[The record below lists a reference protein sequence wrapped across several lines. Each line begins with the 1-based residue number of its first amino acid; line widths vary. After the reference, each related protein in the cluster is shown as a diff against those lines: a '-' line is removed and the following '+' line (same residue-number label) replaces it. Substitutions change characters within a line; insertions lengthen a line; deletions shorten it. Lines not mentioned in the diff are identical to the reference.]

1 MVPGA
6 SLSCTLVSAL
16 YRTHRPQDFDQVV
29 GQEHVVRTLRN
40 AVELDRVA
48 HAYLFAGPRGTG
60 KTSMAK
66 ILAKAINCEH
76 GPTPTPCKECESCRS
91 IHDATSVDVIE
102 LDAASHRGID
112 DIREI
117 RDRVAL
123 RPVHGR
129 KKVYIVDEAHM
140 LTKEASNAVLKT
152 LEEPPDHVVFVL
164 CTTEMAAMLPTIRS
178 RCQRFAFFRPGLPE
192 ISTLLHRIA
201 AAESIEIDPAAV
213 SLVARAASGSFRDAV
228 SALDQLATACSG
240 PIGVDDVR
248 ALLGTTDAGILFD
261 LMDRVAAADAAGC
274 LVAVDAQ
281 ADAGSDFGTLVT
293 DLLAHLRLIFL
304 QQQLGQLP
312 AEAAVTDDE
321 RARVA
326 SQAERLEPAT
336 VHRLIDLLRGVLD
349 DVREGA
355 DPRLPLE
362 LALVRTCRPAGDLT
376 AEAFDQR
383 LSRIE
388 AAMQGAA
395 PTPAPRPAAA
405 PPPAPATTAPDALP
419 EAPPEPPPAAA
430 EAEAAP
436 PPAPPARNPGRLA
449 DRWHE
454 AVVPEV
460 SRRSAALGSLIEL
473 AVPEADAG
481 DVVLAFP
488 RSQVF
493 AKTTADTPQNRAL
506 LESVL
511 EQAVGEPVRVRMEVA
526 EGDAEE
532 APASESAAPERLDEA
547 DLLSQLKEK
556 FDAREI
562 EERA

>member
-1 MVPGA
+1 
-6 SLSCTLVSAL
+6 VSAL
-16 YRTHRPQDFDQVV
+16 YRIHRPQDFDQVV

-66 ILAKAINCEH
+66 ILAKSLNCVN

-164 CTTEMAAMLPTIRS
+164 CTTEMGAMLPTIRS

-192 ISTLLHRIA
+192 ISTLIHRIA
-201 AAESIEIDPAAV
+201 AAESIEIDAAAV

-240 PIGVDDVR
+240 PITVDDVR

-261 LMDRVAAADAAGC
+261 LLDRVAAADAAGC

-281 ADAGSDFGTLVT
+281 ADAGSDLGTLIT
-293 DLLAHLRLIFL
+293 DLLSHLRLLFL
-304 QQQLGQLP
+304 QQQLGSLS

-321 RARVA
+321 RARIA
-326 SQAERLEPAT
+326 GQAERIEPAT
-336 VHRLIDLLRGVLD
+336 VHRLIDLLRDVLD
-349 DVREGA
+349 DVRDGA

-383 LSRIE
+383 LSRLE
-388 AAMQGAA
+388 AALQGG
-395 PTPAPRPAAA
+395 PPPPAAAA
-405 PPPAPATTAPDALP
+405 PPPAPTPQDAPAP
-419 EAPPEPPPAAA
+419 AAESPAPPPPPAGDAS
-430 EAEAAP
+430 
-436 PPAPPARNPGRLA
+436 RLA

-460 SRRSAALGSLIEL
+460 SRRSAALGSLIEH
-473 AVPEADAG
+473 AVPDAGSG

-506 LESVL
+506 IESVL
-511 EQAVGEPVRVRMEVA
+511 EQAVGAPVRVRMEVA
-526 EGDAEE
+526 EGDGEDE
-532 APASESAAPERLDEA
+532 APEPVLEPERLDEA
-547 DLLSQLKEK
+547 DLLTQFKEK

>member
-1 MVPGA
+1 M
-6 SLSCTLVSAL
+6 
-16 YRTHRPQDFDQVV
+16 
-29 GQEHVVRTLRN
+29 RTLRN

-66 ILAKAINCEH
+66 ILAKALNCVN
-76 GPTPTPCKECESCRS
+76 GPTATPCKACEACRS

-164 CTTEMAAMLPTIRS
+164 CTTEMGAMLPTIRS

-201 AAESIEIDPAAV
+201 AAESIEIDAAAV

-240 PIGVDDVR
+240 PIAVDDVR

-261 LMDRVAAADAAGC
+261 LLDRVAAADAAGC
-274 LVAVDAQ
+274 LEAIDAQ
-281 ADAGSDFGTLVT
+281 ADAGSDLGTLVT
-293 DLLAHLRLIFL
+293 DLLGHLRLLFL
-304 QQQLGQLP
+304 QQQLGGLP
-312 AEAAVTDDE
+312 AEASVTDDE
-321 RARVA
+321 RARIA
-326 SQAERLEPAT
+326 SQAERIEPAT
-336 VHRLIDLLRGVLD
+336 IHRLIDLLRAVLD
-349 DVREGA
+349 DVRDGA

-388 AAMQGAA
+388 AALQGGAPPPPAA
-395 PTPAPRPAAA
+395 AAA
-405 PPPAPATTAPDALP
+405 PPP
-419 EAPPEPPPAAA
+419 PPS
-430 EAEAAP
+430 EAAP
-436 PPAPPARNPGRLA
+436 QELAPPKAEASPEAATSPEVAETPPPPPGRDPSRLA

-460 SRRSAALGSLIEL
+460 SRRSAALGSLIEH
-473 AVPEADAG
+473 AVPDAATG

-488 RSQVF
+488 RSQGF
-493 AKTTADTPQNRAL
+493 AKATADTPQNRAL
-506 LESVL
+506 IESVL
-511 EQAVGEPVRVRMEVA
+511 EQALGGAVRVRMEVA
-526 EGDAEE
+526 DGEPEE
-532 APASESAAPERLDEA
+532 PAGEPLAPERLDEA
-547 DLLSQLKEK
+547 DLVTQLKEK

>member
-1 MVPGA
+1 
-6 SLSCTLVSAL
+6 VSAL
-16 YRTHRPQDFDQVV
+16 YRIHRPQDFDQVV

-66 ILAKAINCEH
+66 ILAKALNCVN
-76 GPTPTPCKECESCRS
+76 GPTATPCKECESCRS

-164 CTTEMAAMLPTIRS
+164 CTTEMGAMLPTIRS

-201 AAESIEIDPAAV
+201 AAESIEIEAAAV

-240 PIGVDDVR
+240 PISVDDVR

-261 LMDRVAAADAAGC
+261 LLDRVAAADAAGC
-274 LVAVDAQ
+274 LTAIDAQ
-281 ADAGSDFGTLVT
+281 ADAGADFGTLVT
-293 DLLAHLRLIFL
+293 DLLAHLRLLFL
-304 QQQLGQLP
+304 QQQLGGLP

-321 RARVA
+321 RARIA
-326 SQAERLEPAT
+326 GQAERIEPAT
-336 VHRLIDLLRGVLD
+336 VHRLIDLLRDVLD

-383 LSRIE
+383 LARIE
-388 AAMQGAA
+388 AALQGSAPPPPAA
-395 PTPAPRPAAA
+395 AAA
-405 PPPAPATTAPDALP
+405 PPPSATPAPQPQ
-419 EAPPEPPPAAA
+419 
-430 EAEAAP
+430 AAP
-436 PPAPPARNPGRLA
+436 PQAVAPEPAPVPEAAAAPAPIPARDPSRLA

-460 SRRSAALGSLIEL
+460 SRRSAALGSLIEH
-473 AVPEADAG
+473 AVPDATSG
-481 DVVLAFP
+481 DVILTFP
-488 RSQVF
+488 RAQTF
-493 AKTTADTPQNRAL
+493 AKATADTPQNRAL
-506 LESVL
+506 IESVL
-511 EQAVGEPVRVRMEVA
+511 EQAVGSPVRVRMEVA
-526 EGDAEE
+526 EGEADEPEAEGLE
-532 APASESAAPERLDEA
+532 PERLDEA
-547 DLLSQLKEK
+547 DLLVQIKEK

>member
-1 MVPGA
+1 VVGGPP
-6 SLSCTLVSAL
+6 LSCTQVSAL

-66 ILAKAINCEH
+66 ILAKAINCDH

-164 CTTEMAAMLPTIRS
+164 CTTEMGAMLPTIRS

-201 AAESIEIDPAAV
+201 AAESIEIDAAAV

-228 SALDQLATACSG
+228 SSLDQLATACSG
-240 PIGVDDVR
+240 PIAVDDVR

-304 QQQLGQLP
+304 QQQLGGLP
-312 AEAAVTDDE
+312 SDAAVTDDE
-321 RARVA
+321 RARIA

-388 AAMQGAA
+388 AAMQGGA
-395 PTPAPRPAAA
+395 PAPPAAAAA
-405 PPPAPATTAPDALP
+405 PPPPPTEMTPPTT
-419 EAPPEPPPAAA
+419 PPEPPPAVA
-430 EAEAAP
+430 EAVP
-436 PPAPPARNPGRLA
+436 PPAPPARDPGRLT
-449 DRWHE
+449 DRWHD

-473 AVPEADAG
+473 AVPEADSG

-532 APASESAAPERLDEA
+532 APAPESAEAKRLDEA
-547 DLLSQLKEK
+547 DLLSQVKEK

>member
-1 MVPGA
+1 
-6 SLSCTLVSAL
+6 VSAL

-29 GQEHVVRTLRN
+29 GQEHIVRTLRN

-66 ILAKAINCEH
+66 ILAKALNCEH
-76 GPTPTPCKECESCRS
+76 GPTATPCKECESCRS

-129 KKVYIVDEAHM
+129 RKVYIIDEAHM

-164 CTTEMAAMLPTIRS
+164 CTTEMGAMLPTIRS
-178 RCQRFAFFRPGLPE
+178 RCQRFLFFRPGLPE

-201 AAESIEIDPAAV
+201 AAETIEIDAAAV

-228 SALDQLATACSG
+228 SALDQLATSCSG
-240 PIGVDDVR
+240 PISVDDVR

-261 LMDRVAAADAAGC
+261 LVDRVAAADAAGC

-281 ADAGSDFGTLVT
+281 ADAGADLGTLVT

-336 VHRLIDLLRGVLD
+336 VHRLVDLLRAVLD

-383 LSRIE
+383 LSRLE
-388 AAMQGAA
+388 AALQGTA
-395 PTPAPRPAAA
+395 PSPPPAAA
-405 PPPAPATTAPDALP
+405 PPPAA
-419 EAPPEPPPAAA
+419 PAAA
-430 EAEAAP
+430 APVAVAPAAATPDPEPAAP
-436 PPAPPARNPGRLA
+436 AAPPARDANRLA

-460 SRRSAALGSLIEL
+460 SRRSAALGSLIEH
-473 AVPEADAG
+473 AVPDAEAG
-481 DVVLAFP
+481 NVVLAFP

-506 LESVL
+506 IESVL

-526 EGDAEE
+526 DGDAEE
-532 APASESAAPERLDEA
+532 EAAPEPVESERLDEA
-547 DLLSQLKEK
+547 DLLSRLKEK

>member
-1 MVPGA
+1 
-6 SLSCTLVSAL
+6 VSAL

-66 ILAKAINCEH
+66 ILAKALNCVN
-76 GPTPTPCKECESCRS
+76 GPTPTPCKECESCRA

-164 CTTEMAAMLPTIRS
+164 CTTEMGAMLPTIRS

-201 AAESIEIDPAAV
+201 AAESIEIDAAAV

-261 LMDRVAAADAAGC
+261 LLDRVAAADAAAC

-281 ADAGSDFGTLVT
+281 ADAGADLGTLVT
-293 DLLAHLRLIFL
+293 DLLAHLRLLFL
-304 QQQLGQLP
+304 QQQLGSLP

-321 RARVA
+321 RARIA
-326 SQAERLEPAT
+326 GQAERIEPAT
-336 VHRLIDLLRGVLD
+336 VHRLIDLLRDVLD
-349 DVREGA
+349 DVRDGA

-383 LSRIE
+383 LSRLE
-388 AAMQGAA
+388 AALQGG
-395 PTPAPRPAAA
+395 P
-405 PPPAPATTAPDALP
+405 
-419 EAPPEPPPAAA
+419 PPPAAA
-430 EAEAAP
+430 APAALPAQQDAAAPATEAPASAP
-436 PPAPPARNPGRLA
+436 PPAGDGARLA

-460 SRRSAALGSLIEL
+460 SRRSAALGSLIEH
-473 AVPEADAG
+473 AVPDAGSG

-506 LESVL
+506 IESVL
-511 EQAVGEPVRVRMEVA
+511 EQAVGGPVRVRMEVA
-526 EGDAEE
+526 DGDGEE
-532 APASESAAPERLDEA
+532 EPPEPVLEPERLDEA
-547 DLLSQLKEK
+547 DLLTQFKEK

>member
-1 MVPGA
+1 
-6 SLSCTLVSAL
+6 VSAL

-66 ILAKAINCEH
+66 ILAKSLNCVN
-76 GPTPTPCKECESCRS
+76 GPTPKPCKECESCRS

-164 CTTEMAAMLPTIRS
+164 CTTEMGAMLPTIRS

-192 ISTLLHRIA
+192 ISTLIHRIA
-201 AAESIEIDPAAV
+201 AAESIEIDAAAV

-240 PIGVDDVR
+240 PITVDDVR

-261 LMDRVAAADAAGC
+261 LLDRVAAADAAGC

-281 ADAGSDFGTLVT
+281 ADAGSDLGTLIT
-293 DLLAHLRLIFL
+293 DLLSHLRLLFL
-304 QQQLGQLP
+304 QQQLGSLP

-321 RARVA
+321 RARIA
-326 SQAERLEPAT
+326 GQAERIEPAT
-336 VHRLIDLLRGVLD
+336 VHRLIDLLRDVLD
-349 DVREGA
+349 DVRDGA

-383 LSRIE
+383 LSRLE
-388 AAMQGAA
+388 AALQGG
-395 PTPAPRPAAA
+395 PPPPAAAA
-405 PPPAPATTAPDALP
+405 PPPAPTPQDAPATAAESP
-419 EAPPEPPPAAA
+419 APPPPPAGDAS
-430 EAEAAP
+430 
-436 PPAPPARNPGRLA
+436 RLA

-460 SRRSAALGSLIEL
+460 SRRSAALGSLIEH
-473 AVPEADAG
+473 AVPDAGSG

-506 LESVL
+506 IESVL
-511 EQAVGEPVRVRMEVA
+511 EQAVGAPVRVRMEVA
-526 EGDAEE
+526 EGDGEDE
-532 APASESAAPERLDEA
+532 APEPVLEPERLDEA
-547 DLLSQLKEK
+547 DLLTQFKEK

>member
-1 MVPGA
+1 
-6 SLSCTLVSAL
+6 VSAL

-66 ILAKAINCEH
+66 ILAKALNCVN
-76 GPTPTPCKECESCRS
+76 GPTATPCKACESCRS

-164 CTTEMAAMLPTIRS
+164 CTTEMGAMLPTIRS

-201 AAESIEIDPAAV
+201 AAESIEIDAAAV

-240 PIGVDDVR
+240 PIAVDDVR

-261 LMDRVAAADAAGC
+261 LLERVAAADAAGC
-274 LVAVDAQ
+274 LEAIDAQ
-281 ADAGSDFGTLVT
+281 ADAGSDLGTLVT
-293 DLLAHLRLIFL
+293 DLLGHLRLLFL
-304 QQQLGQLP
+304 QQQLGGLP
-312 AEAAVTDDE
+312 AEASVTDDE
-321 RARVA
+321 RARIA
-326 SQAERLEPAT
+326 SQAERIEPAT
-336 VHRLIDLLRGVLD
+336 IHRLIDLLRAVLD
-349 DVREGA
+349 DVRDGA

-388 AAMQGAA
+388 AALQGGAPPPPAA
-395 PTPAPRPAAA
+395 AAA
-405 PPPAPATTAPDALP
+405 PPP
-419 EAPPEPPPAAA
+419 PPS
-430 EAEAAP
+430 EAAP
-436 PPAPPARNPGRLA
+436 QELAPPKAEASPEAATSPEVAETPPPPPGRDPSRLA

-460 SRRSAALGSLIEL
+460 SRRSAALGSLIEH
-473 AVPEADAG
+473 AVPDAATG

-488 RSQVF
+488 RSQGF
-493 AKTTADTPQNRAL
+493 AKATADTPQNRAL
-506 LESVL
+506 IESVL
-511 EQAVGEPVRVRMEVA
+511 EQALGGAVRVRMEVA
-526 EGDAEE
+526 DGEPEE
-532 APASESAAPERLDEA
+532 PAGEPLAPERLDEA
-547 DLLSQLKEK
+547 DLVTQLKEK

>member
-1 MVPGA
+1 
-6 SLSCTLVSAL
+6 VSAL

-29 GQEHVVRTLRN
+29 GQGHVVRTLRN

-66 ILAKAINCEH
+66 ILAKALNCVH

-164 CTTEMAAMLPTIRS
+164 CTTEMGAMLPTIRS
-178 RCQRFAFFRPGLPE
+178 RCQRFLFFRPGLPE

-201 AAESIEIDPAAV
+201 AAESIEIDAAAV

-240 PIGVDDVR
+240 PITVDDVR

-261 LMDRVAAADAAGC
+261 MLDRVAAADAAGC
-274 LVAVDAQ
+274 LVAVDSQ
-281 ADAGSDFGTLVT
+281 ADAGADLGTLVT
-293 DLLAHLRLIFL
+293 DLLAHLRLLFL
-304 QQQLGQLP
+304 QQQLGSLP

-321 RARVA
+321 RARIA
-326 SQAERLEPAT
+326 GQAERIEPAT
-336 VHRLIDLLRGVLD
+336 VRRLIDLLRDVLD

-362 LALVRTCRPAGDLT
+362 LALVRTCRPAGDLS

-383 LSRIE
+383 LSRLE
-388 AAMQGAA
+388 AAIQGGQ
-395 PTPAPRPAAA
+395 
-405 PPPAPATTAPDALP
+405 PP
-419 EAPPEPPPAAA
+419 PPPAAA
-430 EAEAAP
+430 AAPAPAPAQEHGPTPVAEAP
-436 PPAPPARNPGRLA
+436 PPPPPAGDPTRLA

-460 SRRSAALGSLIEL
+460 SRRSAALGSLIEH
-473 AVPEADAG
+473 AVPDAASG

-506 LESVL
+506 IESVL
-511 EQAVGEPVRVRMEVA
+511 EQAVGGPVRVRMEVA
-526 EGDAEE
+526 DGGGEDE
-532 APASESAAPERLDEA
+532 APEPVLEPERLDEA
-547 DLLSQLKEK
+547 DLLTQFKEK

>member
-1 MVPGA
+1 
-6 SLSCTLVSAL
+6 VSAL

-66 ILAKAINCEH
+66 ILAKALNCVN
-76 GPTPTPCKECESCRS
+76 GPTATPCKACESCRS
-91 IHDATSVDVIE
+91 IHDATSFDVIE

-164 CTTEMAAMLPTIRS
+164 CTTEMGAMLPTIRS

-201 AAESIEIDPAAV
+201 AAESIEIDAAAV

-240 PIGVDDVR
+240 PIAVDDVR

-261 LMDRVAAADAAGC
+261 LLERVAAADAAGC
-274 LVAVDAQ
+274 LEAIDAQ
-281 ADAGSDFGTLVT
+281 ADAGSDLGTLVT
-293 DLLAHLRLIFL
+293 DLLGHLRLLFL
-304 QQQLGQLP
+304 QQQLGGLP
-312 AEAAVTDDE
+312 AEASVTDDE
-321 RARVA
+321 RARIA
-326 SQAERLEPAT
+326 SQAERIEPAT
-336 VHRLIDLLRGVLD
+336 IHRLIDLLRAVLD
-349 DVREGA
+349 DVRDGA

-388 AAMQGAA
+388 AALQGGAPPPPAA
-395 PTPAPRPAAA
+395 AAA
-405 PPPAPATTAPDALP
+405 PPPPPSEAAPQEL
-419 EAPPEPPPAAA
+419 APPEAEASPEAATSPEVAETPPP
-430 EAEAAP
+430 P
-436 PPAPPARNPGRLA
+436 PGRDPSRLA

-460 SRRSAALGSLIEL
+460 SRRSAALGSLIEH
-473 AVPEADAG
+473 AVPDAATG

-488 RSQVF
+488 RSQGF
-493 AKTTADTPQNRAL
+493 AKATADTPQNRAL
-506 LESVL
+506 IESVL
-511 EQAVGEPVRVRMEVA
+511 EQALGGAVRVRMEVA
-526 EGDAEE
+526 DGEPEE
-532 APASESAAPERLDEA
+532 PAGEPLAPERLDEA
-547 DLLSQLKEK
+547 DLVTQLKEK

>member
-1 MVPGA
+1 
-6 SLSCTLVSAL
+6 VSAL

-29 GQEHVVRTLRN
+29 GQEHIVRTLRN

-66 ILAKAINCEH
+66 ILAKALNCVN
-76 GPTPTPCKECESCRS
+76 GPTPTPCKECESCRT

-164 CTTEMAAMLPTIRS
+164 CTTEMGAMLPTIRS

-201 AAESIEIDPAAV
+201 AAESIEIDAAAV

-240 PIGVDDVR
+240 PISVDDVR

-261 LMDRVAAADAAGC
+261 LLDRVTAADAAGC
-274 LVAVDAQ
+274 LTAIDAQ
-281 ADAGSDFGTLVT
+281 ADAGADLGTLIT
-293 DLLAHLRLIFL
+293 DMLGHLRLLFL
-304 QQQLGQLP
+304 QQQLGGLP

-321 RARVA
+321 RARIA
-326 SQAERLEPAT
+326 GQAERIEPAT
-336 VHRLIDLLRGVLD
+336 VHRLIDLLRDVLD
-349 DVREGA
+349 DVRDGA

-362 LALVRTCRPAGDLT
+362 LALVRTCRPAGDLS

-388 AAMQGAA
+388 AALQGG
-395 PTPAPRPAAA
+395 A
-405 PPPAPATTAPDALP
+405 PPPPPPAATAP
-419 EAPPEPPPAAA
+419 PPPAAA
-430 EAEAAP
+430 PAPQPSAAAPEAAP
-436 PPAPPARNPGRLA
+436 EAAAPQPPQPPARDPSRLA

-460 SRRSAALGSLIEL
+460 SRRSAALGSLIEH

-481 DVVLAFP
+481 EVVLAFP
-488 RSQVF
+488 RSQGF
-493 AKTTADTPQNRAL
+493 AKATADTPQNRTL
-506 LESVL
+506 IESVL
-511 EQAVGEPVRVRMEVA
+511 EQAVGGPVRVRMEVTDGEA
-526 EGDAEE
+526 DEDAAE
-532 APASESAAPERLDEA
+532 APLEPERLDEA
-547 DLLSQLKEK
+547 DLLIQIKEK

>member
-1 MVPGA
+1 MLPGA
-6 SLSCTLVSAL
+6 SLSCSQVSAL
-16 YRTHRPQDFDQVV
+16 YRTHRPLDFDQVV

-388 AAMQGAA
+388 AAMQGTA
-395 PTPAPRPAAA
+395 PTPAPAAAAA
-405 PPPAPATTAPDALP
+405 PPPAPVATAPEALA

-430 EAEAAP
+430 EAETAP
-436 PPAPPARNPGRLA
+436 QPAPPARNPGRLA

-473 AVPEADAG
+473 AVPEAESG

-488 RSQVF
+488 KSQLF
-493 AKTTADTPQNRAL
+493 AKAAADTPQNRAL
-506 LESVL
+506 IESVL

-532 APASESAAPERLDEA
+532 APAAEGVAPERLDEA

>member
-1 MVPGA
+1 
-6 SLSCTLVSAL
+6 VSAL

-66 ILAKAINCEH
+66 ILAKSLNCVN

-164 CTTEMAAMLPTIRS
+164 CTTEMGAMLPTIRS

-192 ISTLLHRIA
+192 ISTLIHRIA
-201 AAESIEIDPAAV
+201 AAESIEIDAAAV

-240 PIGVDDVR
+240 PITVDDVR

-261 LMDRVAAADAAGC
+261 LLDRVAAADAAGC

-281 ADAGSDFGTLVT
+281 ADAGSDLGTLIT
-293 DLLAHLRLIFL
+293 DLLSHLRLLFL
-304 QQQLGQLP
+304 QQQLGSLP

-321 RARVA
+321 RARIA
-326 SQAERLEPAT
+326 GQAERIEPAT
-336 VHRLIDLLRGVLD
+336 VHRLIDLLRDVLD
-349 DVREGA
+349 DVRDGA

-383 LSRIE
+383 LSRLE
-388 AAMQGAA
+388 AALQGG
-395 PTPAPRPAAA
+395 PPPPAAAA
-405 PPPAPATTAPDALP
+405 PPPAPTPQDAPAP
-419 EAPPEPPPAAA
+419 AAESPAPPPPPAGDAS
-430 EAEAAP
+430 
-436 PPAPPARNPGRLA
+436 RLA

-460 SRRSAALGSLIEL
+460 SRRSAALGSLIEH
-473 AVPEADAG
+473 AVPDAGSG

-506 LESVL
+506 IESVL
-511 EQAVGEPVRVRMEVA
+511 EQAVGAPVRVRMEVA
-526 EGDAEE
+526 EGDGEDE
-532 APASESAAPERLDEA
+532 APEPVLEPERLDEA
-547 DLLSQLKEK
+547 DLLTQFKEK

>member
-1 MVPGA
+1 M
-6 SLSCTLVSAL
+6 SAL

-66 ILAKAINCEH
+66 ILAKALNCIN

-164 CTTEMAAMLPTIRS
+164 CTTEMGAMLPTIRS

-201 AAESIEIDPAAV
+201 AAESIEIDAAAV

-240 PIGVDDVR
+240 PISVDDVR

-261 LMDRVAAADAAGC
+261 LLDRVAAADAAGC
-274 LVAVDAQ
+274 LTAIDAQ
-281 ADAGSDFGTLVT
+281 ADAGTDLGTLIT
-293 DLLAHLRLIFL
+293 DLLGHLRLLFL
-304 QQQLGQLP
+304 QQQLGGLP

-321 RARVA
+321 RARIA
-326 SQAERLEPAT
+326 SQAERIEPAT
-336 VHRLIDLLRGVLD
+336 VHRLIDLLRDVLD
-349 DVREGA
+349 DVRDGA

-362 LALVRTCRPAGDLT
+362 LALVRTCRPAGDLS

-388 AAMQGAA
+388 AVLQGGPPSPPAAAAA
-395 PTPAPRPAAA
+395 PAPPQPAAAPAVQPPAAPEPAPEAAA
-405 PPPAPATTAPDALP
+405 PPP
-419 EAPPEPPPAAA
+419 
-430 EAEAAP
+430 
-436 PPAPPARNPGRLA
+436 PARDPSRLA

-460 SRRSAALGSLIEL
+460 ARRSAALGSLIEH
-473 AVPEADAG
+473 AVPEAEAG
-481 DVVLAFP
+481 EVVLAFP
-488 RSQVF
+488 RSQGF
-493 AKTTADTPQNRAL
+493 AKATADTPQNRTL
-506 LESVL
+506 IESVL
-511 EQAVGEPVRVRMEVA
+511 EQAVGGPVRVRMEVTDGEA
-526 EGDAEE
+526 DGDAGE
-532 APASESAAPERLDEA
+532 APLEPERLDEA
-547 DLLSQLKEK
+547 DLLIQLKEK

>member
-1 MVPGA
+1 
-6 SLSCTLVSAL
+6 VSAL
-16 YRTHRPQDFDQVV
+16 YRIHRPQDFDQVV

-66 ILAKAINCEH
+66 ILAKALNCEH
-76 GPTPTPCKECESCRS
+76 GPTPTPCKACESCRS

-164 CTTEMAAMLPTIRS
+164 CTTEMGAMLPTIRS

-201 AAESIEIDPAAV
+201 AAESIEIDAAAV

-304 QQQLGQLP
+304 QQQLGRLP

-321 RARVA
+321 RARVG
-326 SQAERLEPAT
+326 SQAERLESAT

-349 DVREGA
+349 DVRDGA

-362 LALVRTCRPAGDLT
+362 LALVRTCRPAGDLA

-388 AAMQGAA
+388 AALERGA
-395 PTPAPRPAAA
+395 PAPPAAAAA
-405 PPPAPATTAPDALP
+405 PPPPPDATP
-419 EAPPEPPPAAA
+419 AEDEPVAAA
-430 EAEAAP
+430 T
-436 PPAPPARNPGRLA
+436 PPARSPGQLA

-460 SRRSAALGSLIEL
+460 SRRSAALGSLIEH
-473 AVPEADAG
+473 AVPDAGSG

-488 RSQVF
+488 QSKVF

-506 LESVL
+506 IESVL
-511 EQAVGEPVRVRMEVA
+511 EQAVGKPVRVRMEVA
-526 EGDAEE
+526 DGDAEE
-532 APASESAAPERLDEA
+532 EPARAGLEPERLDEA

>member
-1 MVPGA
+1 M
-6 SLSCTLVSAL
+6 SAL

-66 ILAKAINCEH
+66 ILAKALNCER
-76 GPTPTPCKECESCRS
+76 GPTATPCKECESCRS

-129 KKVYIVDEAHM
+129 RKVYIVDEAHM

-164 CTTEMAAMLPTIRS
+164 CTTEMGAMLPTIRS
-178 RCQRFAFFRPGLPE
+178 RCQRFLFFRPGLPE

-201 AAESIEIDPAAV
+201 AAETIEIDAAAV

-228 SALDQLATACSG
+228 SALDQLATSCSG
-240 PIGVDDVR
+240 PITVDDVR

-261 LMDRVAAADAAGC
+261 LVDRVAAADAAGC

-281 ADAGSDFGTLVT
+281 ADAGADLGTLVT

-336 VHRLIDLLRGVLD
+336 VHRLVDLLRAVLD

-383 LSRIE
+383 LSRLE
-388 AAMQGAA
+388 AALQGAA
-395 PTPAPRPAAA
+395 PSPTPTAA
-405 PPPAPATTAPDALP
+405 PPPTA
-419 EAPPEPPPAAA
+419 PPAAA
-430 EAEAAP
+430 APAAVAPAPAAP
-436 PPAPPARNPGRLA
+436 DPAPAAPPARDASRLA

-460 SRRSAALGSLIEL
+460 SRRSAALGSLIEH
-473 AVPEADAG
+473 AVPDAEAG
-481 DVVLAFP
+481 NVVLAFP

-506 LESVL
+506 IESVL

-526 EGDAEE
+526 DGDAEE
-532 APASESAAPERLDEA
+532 EAAPEPLEPERLDEA

>member
-1 MVPGA
+1 M
-6 SLSCTLVSAL
+6 SAL
-16 YRTHRPQDFDQVV
+16 YRTHRPLDFDQVV

-66 ILAKAINCEH
+66 ILAKALNCEH

-164 CTTEMAAMLPTIRS
+164 CTTEMGAMLPTIRS

-201 AAESIEIDPAAV
+201 ARRERSRSTPAAV

-261 LMDRVAAADAAGC
+261 LVDRVAAADAAGC

-281 ADAGSDFGTLVT
+281 ADAGSDLGTLVT

-321 RARVA
+321 RARDRRA
-326 SQAERLEPAT
+326 RPSGSSRRPSTGWSTSSAACSTTCARAPTRAC
-336 VHRLIDLLRGVLD
+336 RSSWRSS
-349 DVREGA
+349 
-355 DPRLPLE
+355 
-362 LALVRTCRPAGDLT
+362 RTCRPAGDLT

-383 LSRIE
+383 LSRLE
-388 AAMQGAA
+388 AAHAGR
-395 PTPAPRPAAA
+395 PRPRRRPRPAARRPTA
-405 PPPAPATTAPDALP
+405 DRRSARRGAAPAGRRRRRPP
-419 EAPPEPPPAAA
+419 QRPPRPHPPSPEPAVA
-430 EAEAAP
+430 AAP
-436 PPAPPARNPGRLA
+436 PASSTGRLA

-460 SRRSAALGSLIEL
+460 SRRSAALRSLIEH
-473 AVPEADAG
+473 AVPDADVPATSSSPSPG
-481 DVVLAFP
+481 PSSSP
-488 RSQVF
+488 RP
-493 AKTTADTPQNRAL
+493 TADTPQNRAL
-506 LESVL
+506 IESVL

-526 EGDAEE
+526 DGDAEE
-532 APASESAAPERLDEA
+532 APAAG
-547 DLLSQLKEK
+547 
-556 FDAREI
+556 AR
-562 EERA
+562 RARSGSTRPTF

>member
-1 MVPGA
+1 
-6 SLSCTLVSAL
+6 VSAL

-29 GQEHVVRTLRN
+29 GQDHVVRTLRN

-66 ILAKAINCEH
+66 ILAKTLNCVQ

-164 CTTEMAAMLPTIRS
+164 CTTEMGAMLPTIRS

-192 ISTLLHRIA
+192 ISTVIHRIA
-201 AAESIEIDPAAV
+201 AAESIEIDAAAV

-240 PIGVDDVR
+240 PISVDDVR
-248 ALLGTTDAGILFD
+248 ALLGTTDAGVLFD
-261 LMDRVAAADAAGC
+261 LLERVAAADAAGC

-281 ADAGSDFGTLVT
+281 ADAGSDLGTLVT
-293 DLLAHLRLIFL
+293 DLLSHLRLLFL
-304 QQQLGQLP
+304 QQQLGALP

-321 RARVA
+321 RARIA
-326 SQAERLEPAT
+326 GQAERLEPAT
-336 VHRLIDLLRGVLD
+336 VHRLIDLLRDVLD
-349 DVREGA
+349 DVRDGA

-362 LALVRTCRPAGDLT
+362 LALVRTCRPAGDLS

-383 LSRIE
+383 LSRLE
-388 AAMQGAA
+388 AALQGGPPPPAVAA
-395 PTPAPRPAAA
+395 PAPA
-405 PPPAPATTAPDALP
+405 PPPAQQAPAAPLTDSATTT
-419 EAPPEPPPAAA
+419 E
-430 EAEAAP
+430 
-436 PPAPPARNPGRLA
+436 PPAPPPPPTADAGRLA

-460 SRRSAALGSLIEL
+460 SRRSAALGSLIEH
-473 AVPEADAG
+473 AVPDAASG

-488 RSQVF
+488 RSQTF
-493 AKTTADTPQNRAL
+493 AKATADTPQNRAL
-506 LESVL
+506 IESVL
-511 EQAVGEPVRVRMEVA
+511 EQAVGGPVRVRMEVA
-526 EGDAEE
+526 EADGEDE
-532 APASESAAPERLDEA
+532 APEPALEPERLDEA
-547 DLLSQLKEK
+547 DLLTQFKET

>member
-1 MVPGA
+1 M
-6 SLSCTLVSAL
+6 SAL

-66 ILAKAINCEH
+66 ILAKALNCEH
-76 GPTPTPCKECESCRS
+76 GPTATPCKECESCRT

-129 KKVYIVDEAHM
+129 RKVYIVDEAHM

-164 CTTEMAAMLPTIRS
+164 CTTEMGAMLPTIRS
-178 RCQRFAFFRPGLPE
+178 RCQRFLFFRPGLPE

-201 AAESIEIDPAAV
+201 AAETIEIDAAAV

-228 SALDQLATACSG
+228 SALDQLATSCSG
-240 PIGVDDVR
+240 PISVDDVR

-261 LMDRVAAADAAGC
+261 LVDRVAAADAAGC
-274 LVAVDAQ
+274 LVAIDAQ
-281 ADAGSDFGTLVT
+281 ADAGADLGTLVT

-304 QQQLGQLP
+304 HQQLGQLP

-326 SQAERLEPAT
+326 NQAERLEPAT
-336 VHRLIDLLRGVLD
+336 VHRLVDLLRAVLD

-383 LSRIE
+383 LSRLE
-388 AAMQGAA
+388 ATLHG
-395 PTPAPRPAAA
+395 
-405 PPPAPATTAPDALP
+405 TAPSP
-419 EAPPEPPPAAA
+419 SPSPPPAAA
-430 EAEAAP
+430 AAPAAASTPAAP
-436 PPAPPARNPGRLA
+436 PPPAAPAAVAPAAVAPIAAKPEPEPGAPAAPAARDTSRLA

-460 SRRSAALGSLIEL
+460 SRRSAALGSLIEH
-473 AVPEADAG
+473 AVPDAEAG
-481 DVVLAFP
+481 NVVLAFP

-506 LESVL
+506 IESVL

-526 EGDAEE
+526 DADAEE
-532 APASESAAPERLDEA
+532 EAAPDPVEPERLGEA

>member
-1 MVPGA
+1 M
-6 SLSCTLVSAL
+6 SAL
-16 YRTHRPQDFDQVV
+16 YRTHRPLDFDQVV

-164 CTTEMAAMLPTIRS
+164 CTTEMGSMLPTIRS

-192 ISTLLHRIA
+192 LSTLLHRIA

-213 SLVARAASGSFRDAV
+213 SLVARAASGSYRDAV

-281 ADAGSDFGTLVT
+281 ADAGTDFGTLVT

-388 AAMQGAA
+388 AATQGAA
-395 PTPAPRPAAA
+395 PPPPPPRPAAPA
-405 PPPAPATTAPDALP
+405 PPPPTEAAPA
-419 EAPPEPPPAAA
+419 EAAA
-430 EAEAAP
+430 PADAGPAEAAP
-436 PPAPPARNPGRLA
+436 AVQEPAVVAAPPASSTSRLA

-473 AVPEADAG
+473 AVPEAESG

-488 RSQVF
+488 KSQLF
-493 AKTTADTPQNRAL
+493 AKAAADTPQNRAL
-506 LESVL
+506 IESVL

-532 APASESAAPERLDEA
+532 APAAEGVAPERLDEA

>member
-1 MVPGA
+1 
-6 SLSCTLVSAL
+6 LVSAL

-60 KTSMAK
+60 KTSKAK

-76 GPTPTPCKECESCRS
+76 GPTPTPCKQCESCRS

-164 CTTEMAAMLPTIRS
+164 CTTEMSAMLPTIRS

-201 AAESIEIDPAAV
+201 AAESIEIDAAAV

-240 PIGVDDVR
+240 PIAVDDVR

-312 AEAAVTDDE
+312 SEAAVTDDE

-326 SQAERLEPAT
+326 SQAARLEPAT

-349 DVREGA
+349 DVRDGA

-383 LSRIE
+383 LSQVE

-395 PTPAPRPAAA
+395 PSPPAAAAA
-405 PPPAPATTAPDALP
+405 PPPPPPDAT
-419 EAPPEPPPAAA
+419 PAAA
-430 EAEAAP
+430 E
-436 PPAPPARNPGRLA
+436 PAPPAGPPAPDPGRLA

-460 SRRSAALGSLIEL
+460 SRRSAALGSLLEH
-473 AVPEADAG
+473 AVPDAESG

-488 RSQVF
+488 QSQVF

-506 LESVL
+506 IESVL

-526 EGDAEE
+526 AGDVEQK
-532 APASESAAPERLDEA
+532 PAPEPVEPKRLDEA
-547 DLLSQLKEK
+547 DLLSQLKDK

>member
-1 MVPGA
+1 M
-6 SLSCTLVSAL
+6 SAL

-66 ILAKAINCEH
+66 ILAKALNCVN

-164 CTTEMAAMLPTIRS
+164 CTTEMGAMLPTIRS

-201 AAESIEIDPAAV
+201 AAESIEIDAAAV

-240 PIGVDDVR
+240 PIAVDDVR

-261 LMDRVAAADAAGC
+261 LLDRVAAADAAGC
-274 LVAVDAQ
+274 LQAIDAQ
-281 ADAGSDFGTLVT
+281 ADAGADLGTLVT
-293 DLLAHLRLIFL
+293 DVLAHLRLLFL
-304 QQQLGQLP
+304 QQQLGALP

-321 RARVA
+321 RARIA
-326 SQAERLEPAT
+326 SQAERIEPAT
-336 VHRLIDLLRGVLD
+336 VHRLIDLLRDVLD
-349 DVREGA
+349 DVRDGA

-388 AAMQGAA
+388 AALQGG
-395 PTPAPRPAAA
+395 TPPPATAAAA
-405 PPPAPATTAPDALP
+405 PPPPAAPPAESPQAAPAPETAPAA
-419 EAPPEPPPAAA
+419 EAAAPPLSPPPAGD
-430 EAEAAP
+430 
-436 PPAPPARNPGRLA
+436 PARLA

-460 SRRSAALGSLIEL
+460 SRRSAALGSLIEH
-473 AVPEADAG
+473 AVPDAGSG

-488 RSQVF
+488 RSQTF
-493 AKTTADTPQNRAL
+493 AKATADTPQNRAL
-506 LESVL
+506 IESVL
-511 EQAVGEPVRVRMEVA
+511 EQAVGGPVRVRMEVA
-526 EGDAEE
+526 EGEAGEPEAEPLE
-532 APASESAAPERLDEA
+532 PERLDEA
-547 DLLSQLKEK
+547 ALLTELKEK

>member
-1 MVPGA
+1 MA
-6 SLSCTLVSAL
+6 EQSL
-16 YRTHRPQDFDQVV
+16 YRRHRPQSFAEVV

-164 CTTEMAAMLPTIRS
+164 CTTEMGSMLPTIRS

-274 LVAVDAQ
+274 LVAIDAQ
-281 ADAGSDFGTLVT
+281 ADAGTDFGTLVT

-388 AAMQGAA
+388 AATQGAA
-395 PTPAPRPAAA
+395 PPPPPPRPAAPA
-405 PPPAPATTAPDALP
+405 PPPPTEAAPA
-419 EAPPEPPPAAA
+419 EAAA
-430 EAEAAP
+430 PADAGPAEAAP
-436 PPAPPARNPGRLA
+436 AVQEPAVVAAPPASSTSRLA

-473 AVPEADAG
+473 AVPEAESG

-488 RSQVF
+488 KSQLF
-493 AKTTADTPQNRAL
+493 AKAAADTPQNRAL
-506 LESVL
+506 IESVL

-532 APASESAAPERLDEA
+532 APAAGSAAPERLDEA

>member
-1 MVPGA
+1 M
-6 SLSCTLVSAL
+6 SAL
-16 YRTHRPQDFDQVV
+16 YRTHRPQDFDQIV
-29 GQEHVVRTLRN
+29 GQEHIVRTLRN

-66 ILAKAINCEH
+66 ILAKALNCEH
-76 GPTPTPCKECESCRS
+76 GPTATPCKECESCRS

-129 KKVYIVDEAHM
+129 RKVYIVDEAHM

-164 CTTEMAAMLPTIRS
+164 CTTEMGAMLPTIRS
-178 RCQRFAFFRPGLPE
+178 RCQRFLFFRPGLPE

-201 AAESIEIDPAAV
+201 AAESIEIDAAAV

-228 SALDQLATACSG
+228 SALDQLATACSD
-240 PIGVDDVR
+240 PISVDDVR

-261 LMDRVAAADAAGC
+261 LIDRVAATDAAGC

-281 ADAGSDFGTLVT
+281 ADAGSDLGTLVT

-304 QQQLGQLP
+304 QQQLGRLP

-321 RARVA
+321 RARLA

-336 VHRLIDLLRGVLD
+336 VHRLVDLLRAVLD

-383 LSRIE
+383 LSRLE
-388 AAMQGAA
+388 AGLQGSALSQPPVSPP
-395 PTPAPRPAAA
+395 PTAPAAA
-405 PPPAPATTAPDALP
+405 APVADPAVGATPD
-419 EAPPEPPPAAA
+419 PEPAA
-430 EAEAAP
+430 EAAAP
-436 PPAPPARNPGRLA
+436 SRDAGRLA

-460 SRRSAALGSLIEL
+460 SRRSAALGSLIEH
-473 AVPEADAG
+473 AVPDAQSG

-488 RSQVF
+488 QSQVF

-506 LESVL
+506 IESVL

-526 EGDAEE
+526 DGDADEE
-532 APASESAAPERLDEA
+532 PAPAPVAPERLDEA
-547 DLLSQLKEK
+547 DLLSQFKEK

>member
-1 MVPGA
+1 M
-6 SLSCTLVSAL
+6 SAL
-16 YRTHRPQDFDQVV
+16 YRIHRPQDFDQVV

-66 ILAKAINCEH
+66 ILAKSLNCVN

-164 CTTEMAAMLPTIRS
+164 CTTEMGAMLPTIRS
-178 RCQRFAFFRPGLPE
+178 RCQRFAFFRPGLPD
-192 ISTLLHRIA
+192 ISTLIHRIA
-201 AAESIEIDPAAV
+201 AAEAIEIDASAV

-240 PIGVDDVR
+240 PITVDDVR

-261 LMDRVAAADAAGC
+261 LLDRVAAADAAGC
-274 LVAVDAQ
+274 LEAVDAQ
-281 ADAGSDFGTLVT
+281 ADAGSDLGTLVT
-293 DLLAHLRLIFL
+293 DLLAHLRLLFL
-304 QQQLGQLP
+304 QQQLGGLP

-321 RARVA
+321 RARIA
-326 SQAERLEPAT
+326 GQAERLEPAT
-336 VHRLIDLLRGVLD
+336 VHRLIDLLRGVLE
-349 DVREGA
+349 DVRDGA

-383 LSRIE
+383 LSRLE
-388 AAMQGAA
+388 SAVQGG
-395 PTPAPRPAAA
+395 AA
-405 PPPAPATTAPDALP
+405 PPPP
-419 EAPPEPPPAAA
+419 PPPATPAPEPKAA
-430 EAEAAP
+430 AVPATAAAPEPVAAPEPAP
-436 PPAPPARNPGRLA
+436 PPAPPARDTGRLA

-460 SRRSAALGSLIEL
+460 ARRSAALGSLIEH
-473 AVPEADAG
+473 AVPDAESG

-488 RSQVF
+488 RSQTF
-493 AKTTADTPQNRAL
+493 AKATADTPQNRAL
-506 LESVL
+506 IESVL
-511 EQAVGEPVRVRMEVA
+511 EQAVGGPVRVRMEVA
-526 EGDAEE
+526 EAADDEPAEAE
-532 APASESAAPERLDEA
+532 PLAPERLDEA
-547 DLLSQLKEK
+547 ALLTQIKEK

>member
-1 MVPGA
+1 M
-6 SLSCTLVSAL
+6 SAL

-29 GQEHVVRTLRN
+29 GQDHIVRTLRN

-66 ILAKAINCEH
+66 ILAKALNCVH

-91 IHDATSVDVIE
+91 IHEATSVDVIE

-164 CTTEMAAMLPTIRS
+164 CTTEMGAMLPTIRS

-201 AAESIEIDPAAV
+201 AAEAIEIDAAAV

-240 PIGVDDVR
+240 PIAVDDVR

-261 LMDRVAAADAAGC
+261 LIDRVAAADAAGC
-274 LVAVDAQ
+274 LTAVDAQ
-281 ADAGSDFGTLVT
+281 ADAGADLGTLVT
-293 DLLAHLRLIFL
+293 DVLAHLRLIFL
-304 QQQLGQLP
+304 QQQLGGLP

-321 RARVA
+321 RARLA
-326 SQAERLEPAT
+326 NQAERVEPAT
-336 VHRLIDLLRGVLD
+336 VHRLIDLLREVLD
-349 DVREGA
+349 DVRDGA

-376 AEAFDQR
+376 TEAFDQR

-388 AAMQGAA
+388 AALQG
-395 PTPAPRPAAA
+395 T
-405 PPPAPATTAPDALP
+405 APA
-419 EAPPEPPPAAA
+419 PPAAA
-430 EAEAAP
+430 AAGASQLASATAAAV
-436 PPAPPARNPGRLA
+436 PAPSPSPASPARDAGRLA

-460 SRRSAALGSLIEL
+460 SRRSAALGSLIEH
-473 AVPEADAG
+473 AVPDAGSG

-506 LESVL
+506 IESVL

-526 EGDAEE
+526 DGDVEE
-532 APASESAAPERLDEA
+532 PAAPDAPEPERLDEA
-547 DLLSQLKEK
+547 DLVSQLKEK

>member
-1 MVPGA
+1 M
-6 SLSCTLVSAL
+6 SAL

-29 GQEHVVRTLRN
+29 GQEHIVRTLRN

-66 ILAKAINCEH
+66 ILAKALNCEH
-76 GPTPTPCKECESCRS
+76 GPTATPCKECESCRS

-129 KKVYIVDEAHM
+129 RKVYIVDEAHM

-164 CTTEMAAMLPTIRS
+164 CTTEMGAMLPTIRS
-178 RCQRFAFFRPGLPE
+178 RCQRFLFFRPGLPE

-201 AAESIEIDPAAV
+201 AAETIEIDAAAV

-228 SALDQLATACSG
+228 SALDQLATSCSG
-240 PIGVDDVR
+240 PISVDDVR

-261 LMDRVAAADAAGC
+261 LVDRVAAADAAGC

-281 ADAGSDFGTLVT
+281 ADAGSDLGTLVT

-321 RARVA
+321 RARIA

-336 VHRLIDLLRGVLD
+336 VHRLVDLLRAVLD

-388 AAMQGAA
+388 AALQGTAPPPPAAASRPAAASPPAA
-395 PTPAPRPAAA
+395 PAAVAPAAAPPDPEPPAAA
-405 PPPAPATTAPDALP
+405 PPPARDAS
-419 EAPPEPPPAAA
+419 
-430 EAEAAP
+430 
-436 PPAPPARNPGRLA
+436 RLA

-460 SRRSAALGSLIEL
+460 SRRSAALGSLIEH
-473 AVPEADAG
+473 AVPDADAG
-481 DVVLAFP
+481 NVILAFP

-506 LESVL
+506 IESVL

-526 EGDAEE
+526 DGDAEE
-532 APASESAAPERLDEA
+532 KAGPEPVEPKRLDEA